1 MSEPKLEIERK
12 FLLKSLPKIQEDDV
26 FQIEQFYF
34 RNSHGVWE
42 RARTYHS
49 EKSGD
54 LYIHTIKKS
63 ISKGVNLEDEY
74 QMTLEEFEAFKQKCY
89 KPGVDSRHISK
100 ERWVYKFGDLKW
112 EVDKFNSGYHLIIA
126 EIELPEKKFRLQF
139 PDFIKEVKLLEVTGM
154 KQFSN
159 RALSLK
165 IAEHD
170 KL

>member
-1 MSEPKLEIERK
+1 MKIEIERK
-12 FLLKSLPKIQEDDV
+12 FIVKSLPSIQPDDV
-26 FQIEQFYF
+26 FEIEQYYLK
-34 RNSHGVWE
+34 NSKGIWE

-54 LYIHTIKKS
+54 CFIHTIKKS
-63 ISKGVNLEDEY
+63 VSKGVNMEDEHE
-74 QMTLEEFEAFKQKCY
+74 MSEEEFEVFKKKCY
-89 KPGVDSRHISK
+89 EKGSESRHISK
-100 ERWVYKFGDLKW
+100 ERWVYNDGNLKW

-126 EIELPEKKFRLQF
+126 EIEIPTKKFTIKF
-139 PDFIKEVKLLEVTGM
+139 PKYIEEVKLLEVTGL

-165 IAEHD
+165 IENND